1 MLMVHKSTER
11 ARAESGIGQIVHLD
25 SPKEIPEILKVGGY
39 ALPRRLGLE
48 LDVLPANMY
57 FNCQRLF
64 QGADR
69 VIHAVKQVSLE
80 VHRYNRQPPPWH
92 WPIARN
98 SVFDTCYRRL
108 S

>member
-1 MLMVHKSTER
+1 
-11 ARAESGIGQIVHLD
+11 
-25 SPKEIPEILKVGGY
+25 
-39 ALPRRLGLE
+39 
-48 LDVLPANMY
+48 
-57 FNCQRLF
+57 
-64 QGADR
+64 
-69 VIHAVKQVSLE
+69 LE